1 MIKKHWSQLSPKV
14 KRIAIIVGILAAL
27 ALLMTMFSSDKDTSS
42 RKNKREEV
50 VRHVLT
56 DRDTRVVSL
65 EGLSADL
72 RLLRN
77 ENESHKRNVEK
88 LTRELEGIKSGGDV
102 TPKIEGQL
110 TELEAQIKRL
120 QNEQDVLSS
129 QILPTSPNQ
138 PLDKTDVS
146 EDEGSSFDT
155 ASLDAEGEGFDVPT
169 SLEIDPT
176 NPNAVFDRRS
186 WPTTT
191 LSATTPHS
199 TENKKSPSTAG
210 FQIKT
215 HQQVLEEA
223 EEKDVK
229 DEESIFLPAGSILT
243 GVFLNGLDA
252 PTGQGAR
259 RDPFPATLRIQKEA
273 ILPNRFRADVRE
285 CFLIVAGYGDL
296 SSERAYLRGET
307 ISCVREDGGVIESKL
322 DSYAV
327 GEDGKAGVRG
337 RLVSK
342 QGQIIA
348 KSLMAGFMS
357 GVSKAFDV
365 NPIPII
371 DTSGGSQQY
380 QRNSM
385 NTDWLQSAAVNG
397 ASSALDRVADFYLD
411 MADGM
416 FPVIEV
422 DAGRQVDII
431 MSRGTSLQLKSKN

>member
-1 MIKKHWSQLSPKV
+1 MINKHWSQLSPKV
-14 KRIAIIVGILAAL
+14 KRIVIIVGIIAAL
-27 ALLMTMFSSDKDTSS
+27 ALLMKLFSSDKDTSN
-42 RKNKREEV
+42 RKNKREDV

-77 ENESHKRNVEK
+77 ENENHKRTVEK
-88 LTRELEGIKSGGDV
+88 LTRELESIKSGGDV

-120 QNEQDVLSS
+120 QNEQDELSS
-129 QILPTSPNQ
+129 RTLPTSDTS
-138 PLDKTDVS
+138 PLDKTDAD
-146 EDEGSSFDT
+146 EDEESSFDT
-155 ASLDAEGEGFDVPT
+155 SSLDAGSEGFDTPT

-191 LSATTPHS
+191 LSATTPRS
-199 TENKKSPSTAG
+199 ADNNKSPSTSG

-215 HQQVLEEA
+215 HQQVIEEA
-223 EEKDVK
+223 EEEDVK

-307 ISCVREDGGVIESKL
+307 ISCVREDGGVIESNL

-385 NTDWLQSAAVNG
+385 NADWVQSAAVNG
-397 ASSALDRVADFYLD
+397 ASSALDRVADFYMD

-422 DAGRQVDII
+422 DAGRQIDII
-431 MSRGTSLQLKSKN
+431 MSRGTSLQLKTKR